1 MCTGHD
7 SSSVHPKERQ
17 RGNKDGEEKTE
28 RWGGGRQE
36 RKQCSG
42 KKTEEDENNDG
53 RIEKERNRE
62 ITELLRHTSRKH
74 VTTFSIKHHRW
85 DEGDLGA

>member
-17 RGNKDGEEKTE
+17 SGNKDGEGKTE
-28 RWGGGRQE
+28 RWVGKGRKVNNVQE
-36 RKQCSG
+36 
-42 KKTEEDENNDG
+42 KTEEDENNDG
-53 RIEKERNRE
+53 RIKKERNRE

-74 VTTFSIKHHRW
+74 VTTFSIKHHRG